1 MVVIRGKESGKSG
14 SSGRKDEWTWKRKW
28 EWKWKEEEEKKIEE
42 EEEEEKEGEEE
53 EVEEEEEEEE
63 EEERRE
69 RRKQLSLF
77 SPRKTA
83 FVSVCFVLF
92 HALLVCLSLCLSLC
106 LFLSVYFLVCLLI
119 NLFIIQLP
127 FPVLMYA
134 ARLASFLFVQICLQN
149 PLSKQLDNI
158 INNLLVT

>member
-42 EEEEEKEGEEE
+42 EEEEEEKEGEEE
-53 EVEEEEEEEE
+53 EEVEEEEE

-92 HALLVCLSLCLSLC
+92 HALLVCLSLSVSMFVSVGLLPC
-106 LFLSVYFLVCLLI
+106 LFAYKFVYYPTSLPIVNVRRTTCQLSFCSDMFTKSTI
-119 NLFIIQLP
+119 ET
-127 FPVLMYA
+127 A
-134 ARLASFLFVQICLQN
+134 G
-149 PLSKQLDNI
+149 
-158 INNLLVT
+158 